1 MLTYASR
8 YWSSLLLLLQLVFL
22 QKLLQIPQVLSQVP
36 LEPLYVL
43 MLKEDVDDV
52 QEIMACGKWNLES
65 MITHE
70 FPLEQLDQALYKAS
84 DVNNSLNVIIK
95 MKK

>member
-1 MLTYASR
+1 MHQQSIIGSGGY
-8 YWSSLLLLLQLVFL
+8 
-22 QKLLQIPQVLSQVP
+22 
-36 LEPLYVL
+36 
-43 MLKEDVDDV
+43 MKEDVDDV

-95 MKK
+95 MEKNKCRYRLALILLNSSFIIFSPIPHRIKNRF